1 MSMVE
6 IINGI
11 QNTDPNV
18 QFTCTQACRKLL
30 SRERHPPIDDIIKA
44 GVLPTLCKFLDF
56 TDRSVL
62 TSINE
67 MLVLN
72 NGADAAL
79 PIAVKC

>member
-44 GVLPTLCKFLDF
+44 GVLPTLSKFLDF
-56 TDRSVL
+56 NDRYV
-62 TSINE
+62 
-67 MLVLN
+67 
-72 NGADAAL
+72 
-79 PIAVKC
+79 VKNTLKNRNLACRSLKLFPF